1 VRLCAVVVIYAAEP
15 SASASR
21 PSITLVEHMESPRA
35 RGTKRKAEPSSGL
48 RKMRKADAPAVPRRP
63 RTVIDNDACERAIR
77 ADPNHG
83 RCLITNEE
91 DAQPFH
97 VLARATPDAQ
107 VSEPTEVPHMRANV
121 LVQIR
126 SLEKAW
132 GYDRNTLHA
141 DARHNVLFRTCI
153 EQFSLMFA
161 DELKVNDTMR
171 DLLENDQI
179 MLVPDFETLKTLNE
193 HYMSLLDTPQKNILE
208 VSKPLSHEELLT
220 LTQTAFSCT
229 G

>member
-1 VRLCAVVVIYAAEP
+1 VRPCAVVVVYAAEP
-15 SASASR
+15 SGSASR
-21 PSITLVEHMESPRA
+21 PSVTLVEHMEAPRV
-35 RGTKRKAEPSSGL
+35 RGTKRKSEPSFGP
-48 RKMRKADAPAVPRRP
+48 RKMRRTDAPAVPRRP
-63 RTVIDNDACERAIR
+63 RTVIDNDARERAIR

-97 VLARATPDAQ
+97 VLGRATPDAQ
-107 VSEPTEVPHMRANV
+107 VSKPTEVPHMRANV

-153 EQFSLMFA
+153 VRLRVLSAYEM
-161 DELKVNDTMR
+161 KVNDTMR
-171 DLLENDQI
+171 DLLEDDQI
-179 MLVPDFETLKTLNE
+179 MLVPDFETMKQFKE
-193 HYMSLLDTPQKNILE
+193 QYLDAGADKSPRNVLDVSRCLIRQSSNIN
-208 VSKPLSHEELLT
+208 
-220 LTQTAFSCT
+220 
-229 G
+229 